1 MRVREIAE
9 LLGGELSGDGETEI
23 VSLADIASADTGQVA
38 FFEKTGNL
46 PQTEASCVLVPIDSV
61 ALQAETQVAAGISL
75 IFVKNPKLAFSLVA
89 AKLLPRDR
97 REGWHETA
105 VIPHQ
110 DNSSGHH
117 VRAAYIGPLVSIGN
131 ETSIGEGT
139 MIHDGARIGRN
150 VSIGKSTVIHP
161 NCVIYDNVSV
171 GDDCV
176 LHAGVVLG
184 ADGFGFVKDDKG
196 EYHKFPQ
203 IGTVVIED
211 NVEIGAGSCVDRG
224 ALGETRIG
232 CGTKIDNLV
241 QVGHNVQIG
250 KRCVIAAQTGI
261 SGSTV
266 IEDDCV
272 IGGQVGF
279 GDHAH
284 VKRGAIIGS
293 QAGVLP
299 GKIVR
304 PGVWW
309 GTPIQPLDEF
319 KRQNAHVKSIG
330 RLKDEVK
337 ALKAKVQEALE
348 KMES

>member
-1 MRVREIAE
+1 MKVREIAE
-9 LLGGELSGDGETEI
+9 LIGGELSGDGETEI
-23 VSLADIASADTGQVA
+23 VSVADITCAGAGQMA
-38 FFEKTGNL
+38 FFEKAEDVPRTK
-46 PQTEASCVLVPIDSV
+46 ASCVLVPVDSV
-61 ALQAETQVAAGISL
+61 ARRVEAKAAARVSL
-75 IFVKNPKLAFSLVA
+75 ISVRNPKLAFAIVA
-89 AKLLPRDR
+89 AKLLPSDG
-97 REGWHETA
+97 REGWHKTA
-105 VIPHQ
+105 VIPPQ
-110 DNSSGHH
+110 DNSAGRDI
-117 VRAAYIGPLVSIGN
+117 RAAYIGPFVSIGE
-131 ETSIGEGT
+131 ETFVGEGT
-139 MIHDGARIGRN
+139 MIHHGSRIGRN

-171 GDDCV
+171 GDQCV
-176 LHAGVVLG
+176 LHAGVVIG
-184 ADGFGFVKDDKG
+184 ADGFGFVKDDNG
-196 EYHKFPQ
+196 DYHKFPQ
-203 IGTVVIED
+203 IGTVVLED
-211 NVEIGAGSCVDRG
+211 DVEIGAGSCVDRG

-232 CGTKIDNLV
+232 SGTKIDNLV

-284 VKRGAIIGS
+284 VKSGAIIGS

-309 GTPIQPLDEF
+309 GTPIQPLHEF

-337 ALKAKVQEALE
+337 ALKAKVQEASE
-348 KMES
+348 KTES